1 MFTVISPVELIFNAP
16 GELILPTAA
25 LPLTVTDVSVPTFCK
40 EEFTTPL
47 PNVVAV
53 STFAFEIL
61 KDFPNSKS
69 IF

>member
-1 MFTVISPVELIFNAP
+1 MSPVELIFKAP
-16 GELILPTAA
+16 VELILPSEAS
-25 LPLTVTDVSVPTFCK
+25 PLTVTLVNIPTFSK
-40 EEFTTPL
+40 DEFTTPA